1 MVEQR
6 LKQVV
11 VLAIDQ
17 GDLDGCLGE
26 PFRGGQAAEPGAN
39 NDHVRP
45 AAHAATRHGPQP
57 GRIRR
62 LIRAKDHASL
72 PALAIGCR
80 CRPER
85 DCGVELPRMEGARLE
100 SCRIAS
106 TASEPP
112 GAIKE
117 PWGR

>member
-26 PFRGGQAAEPGAN
+26 SFRGSQAAEPGAN

-45 AAHAATRHGPQP
+45 WPT
-57 GRIRR
+57 
-62 LIRAKDHASL
+62 
-72 PALAIGCR
+72 
-80 CRPER
+80 
-85 DCGVELPRMEGARLE
+85 LPRDTSPNRVE
-100 SCRIAS
+100 SDA
-106 TASEPP
+106 
-112 GAIKE
+112 
-117 PWGR
+117 